1 MTFSITI
8 IKCITQH
15 NDNANANHSNI
26 ECHNQVY
33 FNECSYAKGHYAEWH
48 CTELSAAYSLISM
61 LDRYCFG
68 SQLPCPKCLSSCYCS
83 LECLDVASSSFHRH
97 ECLSS
102 GGIVSNFLEDFLI
115 KVKLWLYTLILAGI
129 LVHWL
134 HLKHF
139 NLLRHFCNKSECKLR
154 FCFSKLNLRQPNLK

>member
-1 MTFSITI
+1 MSFSIMPFSITI
-8 IKCITQH
+8 IKCTTQH
-15 NDNANANHSNI
+15 NDNANANNSYV
-26 ECHNQVY
+26 ECYNSAY
-33 FNECSYAKGHYAEWH
+33 FAERNYAKGHYAECH
-48 CTELSAAYSLISM
+48 FTELSAAYSLLFV

-115 KVKLWLYTLILAGI
+115 KVKLLLYTMFLAGT
-129 LVHWL
+129 LVH
-134 HLKHF
+134 
-139 NLLRHFCNKSECKLR
+139 
-154 FCFSKLNLRQPNLK
+154 